1 MRSGYENP
9 AARLQL
15 RILRAF
21 GTTNSAERLE
31 ILANVGS
38 WERPEGT
45 KELVLEAFGSPG
57 ADVPPAAGSLD

>member
-1 MRSGYENP
+1 M
-9 AARLQL
+9 
-15 RILRAF
+15 
-21 GTTNSAERLE
+21 TNIAERLE